1 MQKSSVYHR
10 LNNEFCGICSH
21 QLKSARKQRSNLNK
35 KDYQSISYIIA
46 AQNNKDCVCFLCKQ
60 EPENIKSQLPV
71 FITDEHGLKE
81 IKVLLCT
88 NTMGSSSHNKTL
100 SCNAVTK
107 GFSRPTSHPV
117 QGWMGNNKAFC
128 SHRTR
133 DGRRVI
139 KVYSIKWL
147 CRGESWAFH
156 SNK

>member
-1 MQKSSVYHR
+1 MSQSSKLHIYLWLMQKSSVYHR

-21 QLKSARKQRSNLNK
+21 QLRSARKQRSNLNK
-35 KDYQSISYIIA
+35 KDYQSIYYCCPKQQS
-46 AQNNKDCVCFLCKQ
+46 LCLLFVQTRTQKL
-60 EPENIKSQLPV
+60 NIKSQLPV

-107 GFSRPTSHPV
+107 GFSRSTSHPV

-128 SHRTR
+128 SHGTR

-139 KVYSIKWL
+139 KVYSIKW
-147 CRGESWAFH
+147 
-156 SNK
+156 

>member
-35 KDYQSISYIIA
+35 KDYQSIYYVLLLPKTTKTVFA
-46 AQNNKDCVCFLCKQ
+46 FQLYKQ

-88 NTMGSSSHNKTL
+88 NTMGSSSHSKTL

-117 QGWMGNNKAFC
+117 QGWMGNNKVFC
-128 SHRTR
+128 SHGTR

-139 KVYSIKWL
+139 KVYSIKW
-147 CRGESWAFH
+147 
-156 SNK
+156 

>member
-46 AQNNKDCVCFLCKQ
+46 ARNNKDCVCFLYKQ

-81 IKVLLCT
+81 IKVLLCA
-88 NTMGSSSHNKTL
+88 NTMGSSLHNKT
-100 SCNAVTK
+100 
-107 GFSRPTSHPV
+107 
-117 QGWMGNNKAFC
+117 
-128 SHRTR
+128 
-133 DGRRVI
+133 
-139 KVYSIKWL
+139 
-147 CRGESWAFH
+147 
-156 SNK
+156 

>member
-1 MQKSSVYHR
+1 MNFVEYVVIS
-10 LNNEFCGICSH
+10 LN
-21 QLKSARKQRSNLNK
+21 QLESRGTSIKKIINL
-35 KDYQSISYIIA
+35 YIIA
-46 AQNNKDCVCFLCKQ
+46 ARDNKDCVCFLYKQ

-128 SHRTR
+128 SHGTR
-133 DGRRVI
+133 DGRRVT
-139 KVYSIKWL
+139 KVYSIKW
-147 CRGESWAFH
+147 
-156 SNK
+156 